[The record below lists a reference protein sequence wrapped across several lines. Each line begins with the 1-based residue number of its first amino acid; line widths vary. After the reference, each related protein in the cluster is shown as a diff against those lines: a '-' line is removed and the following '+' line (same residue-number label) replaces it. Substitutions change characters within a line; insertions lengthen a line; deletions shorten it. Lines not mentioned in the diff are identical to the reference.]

1 MIKKLIRSQQKIMFN
16 RDRWQEIFE
25 TIRKNRLRT
34 FLSGFTVSLGIFI
47 FIVLFGFGNGLKNTF
62 KQYSTIVL
70 SFAPSAAAVW
80 HCDHVRIPCESNSV
94 RHSVFS
100 QRFSQRFLQHTGVC
114 PRILKQSCQNLHRK
128 HYTACIAC
136 SKKTLKMLLEN
147 LKNPSKI
154 PSRAPPNAPQ
164 IHLGTL
170 PGTRPEKSVLITL

>member
-1 MIKKLIRSQQKIMFN
+1 MMGKLQDFLDGASTNLILYLTKIKSLKPIILKSNSFRIRGGVACW
-16 RDRWQEIFE
+16 DLVG
-25 TIRKNRLRT
+25 RL
-34 FLSGFTVSLGIFI
+34 F
-47 FIVLFGFGNGLKNTF
+47 
-62 KQYSTIVL
+62 IVL

-114 PRILKQSCQNLHRK
+114 PRILKQSCYNLHRK

-147 LKNPSKI
+147 LRNPSKI